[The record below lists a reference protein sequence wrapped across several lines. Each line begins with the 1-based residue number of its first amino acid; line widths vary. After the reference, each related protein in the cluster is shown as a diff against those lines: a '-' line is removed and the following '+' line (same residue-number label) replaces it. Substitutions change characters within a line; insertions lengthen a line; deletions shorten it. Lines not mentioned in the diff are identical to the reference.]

1 MWCSRAKSCCCF
13 FSHCVLRHL
22 IRRKCHFLCS
32 SNEVLSNVT
41 HLSCLRFWSAS
52 LIRLTHLQG
61 ISKWPSHPVSV
72 KHRRGKWKR
81 TMSSFTWPA
90 DPLTCWPPDLLTVG
104 NKHTGFICELG
115 MGWECMCVY
124 LVPPTHITLLQHLS
138 TWVITPEAP
147 CIEHSPPPP
156 RHPPHPLFFLVLISF
171 LLLPF

>member
-61 ISKWPSHPVSV
+61 ISKWPSRPVSV

-104 NKHTGFICELG
+104 NKHTGFICELV
-115 MGWECMCVY
+115 MGWWCMCVCVYVY
-124 LVPPTHITLLQHLS
+124 LPGSPDTHNSPSTPVNMSHHTGGSLHRAQSSTPPSSPSSPLLS
-138 TWVITPEAP
+138 
-147 CIEHSPPPP
+147 
-156 RHPPHPLFFLVLISF
+156 RPH
-171 LLLPF
+171 